1 MKIKKKKTEMIKK
14 IKTNKIP
21 KRFKAQGDR

>member
-1 MKIKKKKTEMIKK
+1 MKIKKKKTEMVKK
-14 IKTNKIP
+14 IKTNKMA